1 MYIFGYLKDLLTIS
15 TAISMEIS
23 QKHSSRER
31 PASCLDSK
39 PTSVVIWHGMGDA
52 YNSTGMQSV
61 KTILEDEIPNVFVH
75 SVYLD
80 VDETKDQKLS
90 FLGDLNTQIRGVC
103 NQLNSIPE
111 LENGFN
117 ALGFSQGGLFLRS
130 AMELCGL
137 PIKTLI
143 TYGSPHNGVTDLP
156 PCPKGNWLCERRNSI
171 LKKQIYNEKV
181 QNSVVQ
187 AQYFRDVYNFEK
199 YLENSAFLK
208 FVNNEFIRDTEYVDN
223 FTKLEKLVMVMFSKD
238 DMLVPKETAWFCD
251 LDPDSGEIIPF
262 NETSSF
268 RDDLIGIRT
277 LYEQNKID
285 FLTISDSHMKIDEGH
300 LRFIANKYLH

>member
-15 TAISMEIS
+15 TAVSVEIS
-23 QKHSSRER
+23 QEHSSREG
-31 PASCLDSK
+31 PASCLDSN
-39 PTSVVIWHGMGDA
+39 PTSVVIWHGMGDT
-52 YNSTGMQSV
+52 YNSTGMQAV

-90 FLGDLNTQIRGVC
+90 ILGDLNTQIRGVC
-103 NQLNSIPE
+103 DQLNSIPE

-117 ALGFSQGGLFLRS
+117 AVGFSQGGLFLRS

-156 PCPKGNWLCERRNSI
+156 PCPEGNWLCKRRNSI

-181 QNSVVQ
+181 QNSFVQ
-187 AQYFRDVYNFEK
+187 AQYFRDVDNFEK

-208 FVNNEFIRDTEYVDN
+208 FVNNEFIRDSDYVNN

-268 RDDLIGIRT
+268 QDDLIGIKT